1 MILDIIALA
10 IILFSVIMGVKKGL
24 IKTLFGTLSVILA
37 IFLTVGTMDVAF
49 SYVKETDFGKSIY
62 EKTAISLTQ
71 NVEIEENNF
80 LMQLIDVNT
89 ILETA
94 EDVEKSISLAL
105 GDVLLKALCAVL
117 LFLLFFILMKLLS
130 KILDA
135 IAKLPVLRTV
145 NKLGGALSGLLTAY
159 IVLILYGC
167 ALIILSSSALGVS
180 IAEQL
185 ETSKIAS
192 WFYLNNPIL

>member
-1 MILDIIALA
+1 
-10 IILFSVIMGVKKGL
+10 
-24 IKTLFGTLSVILA
+24 
-37 IFLTVGTMDVAF
+37 
-49 SYVKETDFGKSIY
+49 
-62 EKTAISLTQ
+62 
-71 NVEIEENNF
+71 
-80 LMQLIDVNT
+80 MQD
-89 ILETA
+89 
-94 EDVEKSISLAL
+94 

-117 LFLLFFILMKLLS
+117 LFLLFFILIKLLS

>member
-37 IFLTVGTMDVAF
+37 IFLTIGTMDVAF

-105 GDVLLKALCAVL
+105 GDVLLKALFAVL
-117 LFLLFFILMKLLS
+117 LFLLFFILIKLLS